1 MTLRQTARG
10 IGLRALVLAIGL
22 VLLGVWA
29 VSFVFDVI
37 GAAIQLVLW
46 LALALI
52 VIGGIAVVR
61 HRMRR

>member
-1 MTLRQTARG
+1 MTFRQTARG
-10 IGLRALVLAIGL
+10 IGLRALVLVIGL

-29 VSFVFDVI
+29 VSFAFDVI

-61 HRMRR
+61 HKMRR